1 MNMTTNNIQIM
12 EHINFNNIKQSIATS
27 ICNGLQSWYNGTWLT
42 PKGKCF
48 KQKWLNIYRSLFFW
62 PIVVVATSFAFFFV
76 IQILTNLSI
85 FINYIHWGIGC

>member
-12 EHINFNNIKQSIATS
+12 EHINFNNIKQSITSS

-48 KQKWLNIYRSLFFW
+48 KQKWLNIYRNIFFW
-62 PIVVVATSFAFFFV
+62 PIVIVAASFAFLFV
-76 IQILTNLSI
+76 IQVLTNLAD
-85 FINYIHWGIGC
+85 FINYVYWGIGC